1 MKPAALDYIR
11 ANSADEAVALLA
23 EYGGDARILAGGQSL
38 MAVLNMRLAQPRALV
53 DIHRATDLTSVVNV
67 IDDALPSPPAPLP
80 LRRRGEIPG
89 ENGRQPNGRQPF
101 ARRSVN
107 PITNG
112 AGLRVGAAVTQAAL
126 QRHPGLAQTV
136 PLVAQ
141 ALPHLGHY
149 QTRNRGTV
157 CGSLAHA
164 DPSAELP
171 LCLATLDGE
180 VVLRSARGRRHVAAR
195 EFFTGML
202 QTACAADEL
211 VEEAYFPAP
220 AAGERHGFV
229 EMSIRHGDFAI
240 VALAAV
246 VGADAIRLGVG
257 GVADRAVVARWPR
270 LSGTALDDAL
280 NQLAWDLGA
289 REDHHASARY
299 RRHLVRTLG
308 RSLIEELSR

>member
-11 ANSADEAVALLA
+11 ADSADEAVALLA

-38 MAVLNMRLAQPRALV
+38 MAVLNMRIAQPRALV
-53 DIHRATDLTSVVNV
+53 DIHRAPDLGA
-67 IDDALPSPPAPLP
+67 IA
-80 LRRRGEIPG
+80 
-89 ENGRQPNGRQPF
+89 NGD
-101 ARRSVN
+101 
-107 PITNG
+107 
-112 AGLRVGAAVTQAAL
+112 GLRVGAAVTQATL
-126 QRHPGLAQTV
+126 QRHPGMAQSV

-180 VVLRSARGRRHVAAR
+180 VVLRSARGRRTVAAR

-211 VEEAYFPAP
+211 VEEAHFPAP

-229 EMSIRHGDFAI
+229 EMAIRHGDFAI

-257 GVADRAVVARWPR
+257 GVADHPIVARWPR

-289 REDHHASARY
+289 RDDHHASARY

-308 RSLIEELSR
+308 RALIEELAR